1 MTPLGLKLRA
11 LRAERRMTLSQL
23 AQRMALSPAYLSALE
38 HGHRGMAGPKL
49 LHRLSEAFGLAWDE
63 ADLLRRLAQLSHP
76 RVTVDTAGLSAAKTE
91 LANRL
96 ARTIAHMA
104 PETVGAMLALLDA
117 HGQQAAPLRDGEER
131 RPAG

>member
-11 LRAERRMTLSQL
+11 LRAERCMTMSQL
-23 AQRMALSPAYLSALE
+23 AQRMGLSPAYLSALE

-49 LHRLSEAFGLAWDE
+49 LQRLCKAFGLEWDE

-76 RVTVDTAGLSAAKTE
+76 RVTVDTAGLSPEKTE

-96 ARTIAHMA
+96 ARTIGQMT
-104 PETVGAMLALLDA
+104 PEAVEAMLALLDA
-117 HGQQAAPLRDGEER
+117 HGSKPAASRDGEER
-131 RPAG
+131 AQAR

>member
-23 AQRMALSPAYLSALE
+23 AQRLALSPAYLSALE

-49 LHRLSEAFGLAWDE
+49 LHRLSEAFGLDWNE

-76 RVTVDTAGLSAAKTE
+76 RVTVDTAGLSPAKTE

-96 ARTIAHMA
+96 ARTIGQMA
-104 PETVGAMLALLDA
+104 PEAVEAMLALLDA
-117 HGQQAAPLRDGEER
+117 DGAQPAASRDGEER
-131 RPAG
+131 PEAG